1 MTDQALDRIRRLV
14 LGLALLVIVVLLL
27 RELADVALL
36 VFAAILIADV
46 LHGGAERLGRRLR
59 LPTGAALLLIL
70 VAGIAT
76 LGCAIWFR
84 GPVISTEIVGLAGQV
99 SAEAGRLRQAL
110 ADAPWAQHAIAR
122 VQAYLAGGH
131 VAGMVSG
138 IATGTL
144 GVLGSFVVMVAA
156 ALYFAASPGLY
167 VRGALMLLPIDRRPR
182 GREILLALG
191 HTLRWWFVGQAVD
204 MLAVGT
210 LTTIGLEL
218 LGIPLAFTLGLIAA
232 LFNFVPYI
240 GALAGAVPAVL
251 VGLGVGPRAALS
263 VAILFVLVQSLEGY
277 VIAPLIQ
284 RRTVELPPV
293 LTIFSQTVL
302 GTLFGPLGL
311 ILATPLTAAGMV
323 LVRMIYI
330 EDVLGDH
337 ATEPEPHR
345 R

>member
-1 MTDQALDRIRRLV
+1 MTDQALDRIRRLL

-46 LHGGAERLGRRLR
+46 LHGGAERLGRGLR

-70 VAGIAT
+70 VAGIGT

-84 GPVISTEIVGLAGQV
+84 GPVISTEVVGLAGQV
-99 SAEAGRLRQAL
+99 SVEAGRLRQAL

-167 VRGALMLLPIDRRPR
+167 VRGALMLLPIDRRPPRPRDPARPRPYAALVVRRSVGGHAGGRDADDDRARAARHPARVHARPDR
-182 GREILLALG
+182 GRCSISCPISARSPAPCRRCWSASVSDRARRSR
-191 HTLRWWFVGQAVD
+191 LRSCSSWCSRWK
-204 MLAVGT
+204 
-210 LTTIGLEL
+210 
-218 LGIPLAFTLGLIAA
+218 
-232 LFNFVPYI
+232 
-240 GALAGAVPAVL
+240 
-251 VGLGVGPRAALS
+251 
-263 VAILFVLVQSLEGY
+263 
-277 VIAPLIQ
+277 
-284 RRTVELPPV
+284 
-293 LTIFSQTVL
+293 
-302 GTLFGPLGL
+302 
-311 ILATPLTAAGMV
+311 AT
-323 LVRMIYI
+323 
-330 EDVLGDH
+330 
-337 ATEPEPHR
+337 
-345 R
+345 